1 MDISNL
7 FQPCGKSICLIE
19 SRKQDQ
25 AVHLPGFSAFFID
38 GTDLTGQYKPG
49 CFSRIACRLR
59 QNIFLFQP
67 EQSLFRRD
75 QLRLQLLP
83 PDGMCHISGSKECDP
98 FFPRPKIQHLRRA
111 IFAGCHG
118 ISGMYV
124 QVCDLFQNFSSC
136 IIFSSVHMYILS
148 FLTKTQTKK

>member
-59 QNIFLFQP
+59 QNILFFQP
-67 EQSLFRRD
+67 EQPLLCRNQLFF
-75 QLRLQLLP
+75 QFLP
-83 PDGMCHISGSKECDP
+83 PDRVCHISRSNQRNP
-98 FFPRPKIQHLRRA
+98 LFPGPQIQHLHGPVSA
-111 IFAGCHG
+111 CCHG
-118 ISGMYV
+118 KSGMDV
-124 QVCDLFQNFSSC
+124 
-136 IIFSSVHMYILS
+136 
-148 FLTKTQTKK
+148 